1 MFKNNIDKKIVK
13 YGIKKLSL
21 GIVSVAI
28 GTLVFLGG
36 TASAHDEN
44 SSNKNDVT
52 VHEKPKNLEIT
63 SETINNLENKITNVS
78 NNISNNN
85 SIPTVSENN
94 IENIFIFYIIFRVD
108 TFRSCAKNFF
118 SSWNI

>member
-36 TASAHDEN
+36 SASAHDEN
-44 SSNKNDVT
+44 SQYNKL
-52 VHEKPKNLEIT
+52 K
-63 SETINNLENKITNVS
+63 
-78 NNISNNN
+78 
-85 SIPTVSENN
+85 
-94 IENIFIFYIIFRVD
+94 
-108 TFRSCAKNFF
+108 F
-118 SSWNI
+118 SSIFTSNYCI